1 MEFLFLT
8 SLFSAFVSP
17 PYSDFTFTVLFLVPL
32 PLSVSGAQ
40 YLFVSILGTD
50 AIACNLKCQH
60 MEKDLQSS
68 SLGAKAGLNSLPF

>member
-32 PLSVSGAQ
+32 PLSGAQ

-68 SLGAKAGLNSLPF
+68 SLGAMAGLNSLPF

>member
-8 SLFSAFVSP
+8 SLFSAFMSP
-17 PYSDFTFTVLFLVPL
+17 PYRDFTFTVLLLVPL
-32 PLSVSGAQ
+32 PLSGAQ

-60 MEKDLQSS
+60 MEKDLQSI
-68 SLGAKAGLNSLPF
+68 SLGAMVGLNSLLF